1 MPRSPRHLP
10 QGYSFHITLRC
21 NSREFLI
28 AKGLRR
34 DVLLAVLAKAQIK
47 VPHKLYGVCLMANHL
62 HLLIRPDDA
71 SQLPRLMHWISWYSA
86 MALNRLAGRCGHF
99 GETRYYANPMA
110 AGIRK
115 GFYDPYSNY
124 GHYSRLECD
133 GISEWHPSFLQ
144 MAPTLKG
151 CSKRYQ
157 NFCTKY
163 RHHAKGAPKCHW
175 GSRMLKRLVETSRS
189 NRSKSKRISPGQ
201 QQLPFAFDLRL
212 NQIPE
217 EWHQIAVRFRRANGI
232 RDGDKERCIW

>member
-1 MPRSPRHLP
+1 MCLFGVFLYIFPLNPSSTALAEQVACCR
-10 QGYSFHITLRC
+10 G
-21 NSREFLI
+21 SR
-28 AKGLRR
+28 
-34 DVLLAVLAKAQIK
+34 
-47 VPHKLYGVCLMANHL
+47 P
-62 HLLIRPDDA
+62 
-71 SQLPRLMHWISWYSA
+71 
-86 MALNRLAGRCGHF
+86 
-99 GETRYYANPMA
+99 
-110 AGIRK
+110 
-115 GFYDPYSNY
+115 
-124 GHYSRLECD
+124 
-133 GISEWHPSFLQ
+133 PSFLTL
-144 MAPTLKG
+144 APTLKG